1 MNPAEKAI
9 RAEIDRRE
17 GELEALRKALA
28 ALTGDT
34 KSAGG
39 RKGAGRG
46 TRRPKTAAEKKA
58 LSAALKAAWK
68 KRKAAGKKADKAE
81 KAG

>member
-17 GELEALRKALA
+17 TELDALRKALA

-34 KSAGG
+34 KS
-39 RKGAGRG
+39 GAGRKAGKG

-68 KRKAAGKKADKAE
+68 KRKTAEKKADKA
-81 KAG
+81 AG